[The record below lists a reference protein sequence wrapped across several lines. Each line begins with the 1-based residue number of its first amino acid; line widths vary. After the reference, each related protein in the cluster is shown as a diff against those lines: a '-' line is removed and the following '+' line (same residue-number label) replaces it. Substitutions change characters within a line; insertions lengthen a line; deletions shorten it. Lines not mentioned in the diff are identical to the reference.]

1 MLFRSKTALKIL
13 APQGAAGAGG
23 VGTIGDPTS
32 AGTQFGVFAKE
43 ENDQDRKSIE
53 NVARPKNIAKNKIH
67 ARQESIQKKIID
79 EARVKAAIIKD
90 VVKDKKKKQKE
101 SGSNPMIDF
110 EPKLKKPGIEN
121 TF

>member
-1 MLFRSKTALKIL
+1 M
-13 APQGAAGAGG
+13 G
-23 VGTIGDPTS
+23 VGHQGGSSSSIGTS
-32 AGTQFGVFAKE
+32 VGKWGQTLKSQVKE
-43 ENDQDRKSIE
+43 EADQDRKSVE
-53 NVARPKNIAKNKIH
+53 NVARTKNIAKNKIH